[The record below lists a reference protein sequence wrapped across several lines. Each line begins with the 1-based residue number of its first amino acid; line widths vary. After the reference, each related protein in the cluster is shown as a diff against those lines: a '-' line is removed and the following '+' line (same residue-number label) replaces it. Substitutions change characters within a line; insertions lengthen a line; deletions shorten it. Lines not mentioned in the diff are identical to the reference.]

1 MNKFIRDEMA
11 LMAKSGNKRPTIVD
25 VAREAG
31 VSYQTV
37 SRVLNDHPR
46 VASDTRERVLWAMKK
61 LDYKR
66 NMGAQ
71 MLKTQRS
78 GTIQLISVD
87 AEFPFEVPLL
97 KTTQWGDYSA
107 MYTDCT
113 PRDLPRALE
122 KAALHMVEGIFLY
135 APKLR
140 IDDSDLLAM
149 CHGIPIVRRDFVLDS
164 RLITWVGYDQ
174 VRATQLAMQHLIDL
188 GHRDIAVVTGTLQAL
203 NASWRYE
210 TWKKTLIE
218 NGIEPGPRAHGDYT
232 TPKNA
237 IETGYEGMCRILKSG
252 AKFTAVLVAN
262 DYMAI
267 GVMHA
272 LRHHN
277 RRVPDDVS
285 VVSYDNSP
293 HAAFQDPPLTTV
305 EFNFDLQSRL
315 AFQFLFELIKE
326 PDTEPHQHILLPN
339 LIVRQS
345 TRALT

>member
-1 MNKFIRDEMA
+1 MR
-11 LMAKSGNKRPTIVD
+11 KSKDKRPTIVD
-25 VAREAG
+25 VAQEAG

-37 SRVLNDHPR
+37 SRVLNGQPR
-46 VASDTRERVLWAMKK
+46 VASGTRERVLSAMKK

-97 KTTQWGDYSA
+97 NTAQWGDYSA
-107 MYTDCT
+107 MYTDCALK
-113 PRDLPRALE
+113 DLPQALE
-122 KAALHMVEGIFLY
+122 KAALHMAEGIFLY

-140 IDDSDLLAM
+140 IDDADLLAM

-164 RLITWVGYDQ
+164 KLITWVGYDQ
-174 VRATQLAMQHLIDL
+174 VRATQLAVQHLVDL
-188 GHRDIAVVTGTLQAL
+188 GHRDIAVITGTLQAI
-203 NASWRYE
+203 NAYWRYE
-210 TWKKTLIE
+210 TWRKTLIE
-218 NGIEPGPRAHGDYT
+218 NGLTAGPSAHGDYT
-232 TPKNA
+232 TTKNA
-237 IETGYEGMCRILKSG
+237 VETGYEGMCNILERGVPFS
-252 AKFTAVLVAN
+252 AVLVAN

-272 LRHHN
+272 LRSHKL
-277 RRVPDDVS
+277 RIPEDVS

-293 HAAFQDPPLTTV
+293 HAAFLDPPLTTV

-315 AFQFLFELIKE
+315 AFQFLFDRIKE
-326 PDTEPHQHILLPN
+326 PDTEPHQHVLLPN
-339 LIVRQS
+339 LIVRRS
-345 TRALT
+345 TRPLK

>member
-1 MNKFIRDEMA
+1 
-11 LMAKSGNKRPTIVD
+11 MAKLRNRRPTIVD

-37 SRVLNDHPR
+37 SRVLNEHPR
-46 VASDTRERVLWAMKK
+46 VASDTRERVLLAMKK

-113 PRDLPRALE
+113 LKDLPRALD

-140 IDDSDLLAM
+140 IDDAQLLAM
-149 CHGIPIVRRDFVLDS
+149 CHGIPIVRRDFVLNS
-164 RLITWVGYDQ
+164 KLITWVGYDQ
-174 VRATQLAMQHLIDL
+174 IRATQLAIQHLIDL
-188 GHRDIAVVTGTLQAL
+188 GHRQIAVVTGTLQAI

-210 TWKKTLIE
+210 IWKKSLIE
-218 NGIEPGPRAHGDYT
+218 NGLEPGPSAHGDYT
-232 TPKNA
+232 TTKNA
-237 IETGYEGMCRILKSG
+237 IETGYEGMCKILKSG
-252 AKFTAVLVAN
+252 ARFTAVLVAN

-272 LRHHN
+272 LRSQKL
-277 RRVPDDVS
+277 RIPEDVS
-285 VVSYDNSP
+285 LVSYDNSA

-305 EFNFDLQSRL
+305 EFDFDLQSRL
-315 AFQFLFELIKE
+315 AFQFLFELIKD
-326 PDTEPHQHILLPN
+326 PDSTPHQHVLLPS
-339 LIVRQS
+339 LIVRKS
-345 TRALT
+345 TRALK

>member
-1 MNKFIRDEMA
+1 MR
-11 LMAKSGNKRPTIVD
+11 KSKDKRPTIVD
-25 VAREAG
+25 VAQEAG

-37 SRVLNDHPR
+37 SRVLNGQPR
-46 VASDTRERVLWAMKK
+46 VASGTRERVLSAMKK

-87 AEFPFEVPLL
+87 AEFPFEAPLL
-97 KTTQWGDYSA
+97 NSTQWGDYSA
-107 MYTDCT
+107 MYTDCALK
-113 PRDLPRALE
+113 DLPQALE
-122 KAALHMVEGIFLY
+122 RATLHMAEGIFLY

-140 IDDSDLLAM
+140 INDADLLAM

-164 RLITWVGYDQ
+164 KLITWVGYDQ
-174 VRATQLAMQHLIDL
+174 VRATQLAVQHLVDL
-188 GHRDIAVVTGTLQAL
+188 GHRDIAVITGTLQAI
-203 NASWRYE
+203 NAYWRYE

-218 NGIEPGPRAHGDYT
+218 NGLEPGPSAHGDYST
-232 TPKNA
+232 TKNA
-237 IETGYEGMCRILKSG
+237 VETGYEGMCNILERGVPFS
-252 AKFTAVLVAN
+252 AVLVAN

-272 LRHHN
+272 QRSHRLRI
-277 RRVPDDVS
+277 PEDVS

-293 HAAFQDPPLTTV
+293 HAAFLDPPLTTV

-315 AFQFLFELIKE
+315 ALQFLFDRIKE
-326 PDTEPHQHILLPN
+326 PDTEPHQHVLLPN
-339 LIVRQS
+339 LIVRRS
-345 TRALT
+345 THPLE

>member
-1 MNKFIRDEMA
+1 
-11 LMAKSGNKRPTIVD
+11 MAKSRHKRPTIVD

-37 SRVLNDHPR
+37 SRVLNGHPR
-46 VASDTRERVLWAMKK
+46 VAPDTRERVLLAMNK

-66 NMGAQ
+66 NIGAR

-97 KTTQWGDYSA
+97 KTTQWGEYSA

-113 PRDLPRALE
+113 LKDLPRALD

-135 APKLR
+135 APKLT
-140 IDDSDLLAM
+140 ISDDDLLAM
-149 CHGIPIVRRDFVLDS
+149 CHGIPIVRRDFALDS
-164 RLITWVGYDQ
+164 TLITWVGYDQ
-174 VRATQLAMQHLIDL
+174 VRATQLAVQHLIDL
-188 GHRDIAVVTGTLQAL
+188 GHREIAVVTGTLQAI
-203 NASWRYE
+203 NATWRYE
-210 TWKKTLIE
+210 TWKRTLIE
-218 NGIEPGPRAHGDYT
+218 NGLEPGPSAHGDYT
-232 TPKNA
+232 TTKNA
-237 IETGYEGMCRILKSG
+237 VETGYEGMCKILKTG
-252 AKFTAVLVAN
+252 ARFTAVLVAN

-272 LRHHN
+272 LRKHQ
-277 RRVPDDVS
+277 RRIPDDVS

-315 AFQFLFELIKE
+315 AFQFLFELINDPE
-326 PDTEPHQHILLPN
+326 IEPHQHILLPT
-339 LIVRQS
+339 LIMRES
-345 TRALT
+345 ARALK